1 MVAVWLPE
9 TGENPQSPYLHHAED
24 KLNMLSSLIAPAS
37 FTWHLLKQY
46 PQNRSSFGFHCHLSF
61 LFRSS

>member
-24 KLNMLSSLIAPAS
+24 KLDMLCSLVAPAS
-37 FTWHLLKQY
+37 FIWRLLKQY
-46 PQNRSSFGFHCHLSF
+46 PQNHSSLDIHCHLLLS
-61 LFRSS
+61 RSS